1 MFMIELLSGGG
12 VYMVYATD
20 TANKTFLI
28 YNSGHWEWI
37 GLDRCRPYYAGALAK
52 KETKDGH
59 NLSY

>member
-52 KETKDGH
+52 KEVA
-59 NLSY
+59 

>member
-37 GLDRCRPYYAGALAK
+37 GLNRCRPYTYPLGGISFGGGAA
-52 KETKDGH
+52 T
-59 NLSY
+59 